1 MSTNPLSKLEFTR
14 RTAKRAQYEAFE
26 YTLTPT
32 GVRVRN
38 GSHAKPKEHEYVV
51 TVTNGLPIACEC
63 PADDHYEGACKHRVA
78 VAICRPILEAVTQQ
92 QLTTD
97 GGRPIES
104 HERTAHSDLQANAEN
119 VAAKEECDCPETGEP
134 FPCWNCVRTG
144 RRTLE
149 ECR

>member
-1 MSTNPLSKLEFTR
+1 MSTNPLSKLEFTG

-26 YTLTPT
+26 YTLTPA

-38 GSHAKPKEHEYVV
+38 GSHAKPEEHEYVV

-78 VAICRPILEAVTQQ
+78 VAIRRPIIQAVTQQ

-97 GGRPIES
+97 GGRPLGS
-104 HERTAHSDLQANAEN
+104 HERTDHSGPQANSEN
-119 VAAKEECDCPETGEP
+119 AASTEECDCPETGDS

-149 ECR
+149 E